1 MEGLYTVHC
10 CHKLLIYRVQGHF
23 VKSSNEILR
32 RVRRG
37 RRVYK
42 QLQLHLNVIIVAI
55 PEALNISTVRC
66 MSL

>member
-1 MEGLYTVHC
+1 MQCT
-10 CHKLLIYRVQGHF
+10 
-23 VKSSNEILR
+23 SSNEILR

-42 QLQLHLNVIIVAI
+42 QPQLHLNAIIVAI